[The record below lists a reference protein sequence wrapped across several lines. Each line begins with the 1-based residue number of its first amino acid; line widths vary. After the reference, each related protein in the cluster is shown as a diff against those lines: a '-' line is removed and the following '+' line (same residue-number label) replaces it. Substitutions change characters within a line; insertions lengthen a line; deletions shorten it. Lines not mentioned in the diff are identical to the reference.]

1 VYFNFGNAFIFL
13 LFGATFVVISLF
25 LSSLIRPSTP
35 SAQKQSTYECG
46 EVPLGDSWIQ
56 FNLRFYVIALIFLI
70 FEVEVIFMFPWAVV
84 LKPIGAYALVEM
96 MIFLGILLVGFA
108 YVWRKGDLDWV
119 MAPGDNLA
127 DSFKRDA
134 VSDVESDERE
144 TTVEPLPTT

>member
-1 VYFNFGNAFIFL
+1 
-13 LFGATFVVISLF
+13 
-25 LSSLIRPSTP
+25 
-35 SAQKQSTYECG
+35 
-46 EVPLGDSWIQ
+46 
-56 FNLRFYVIALIFLI
+56 
-70 FEVEVIFMFPWAVV
+70 MFPWAVV
-84 LKPIGAYALVEM
+84 LKPIGASALVEM